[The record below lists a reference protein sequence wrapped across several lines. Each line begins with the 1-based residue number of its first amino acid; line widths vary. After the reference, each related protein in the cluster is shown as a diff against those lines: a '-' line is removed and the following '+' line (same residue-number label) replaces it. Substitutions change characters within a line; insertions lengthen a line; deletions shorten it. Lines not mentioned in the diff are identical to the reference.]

1 MLVSCL
7 LAAVSYSR
15 GQERAPTIATTPSAA
30 GISEALGWHEIPN
43 TKLSAICPEGGPLQG
58 NSGCGAVI
66 SAWNGGIGDTEKNQ
80 LIFFGGGHF
89 DYYGNELYALDL
101 NQLTLRR
108 LTDPSPIT
116 NLATCPESYVDGRPA
131 ARHTYNGLAY
141 LAAEHSMYLF
151 GGAKSPCGKMSDATW
166 VLDLGT
172 LQWSQRDPHRGD
184 TPFAAPGAA
193 ADFDPATG
201 LVFMTDS
208 RGFYSYDPRGNVYA
222 HLNSYYGVDYHLTG
236 VIDPARRIFLLMG
249 GGGQLWSIDI
259 RPRSK
264 YELKDLSRLQHGCE
278 ALTHAAYPGLA
289 YDSSQ
294 NRIVGWAGGDTVYLF
309 QPETATCKEVTYP
322 GGPGAAQP
330 NGTNGRFR
338 YFPSLGVF
346 AVVNDWKQNAYTLRL
361 TARHGEGAH

>member
-101 NQLTLRR
+101 NQLSLRR

-151 GGAKSPCGKMSDATW
+151 G
-166 VLDLGT
+166 
-172 LQWSQRDPHRGD
+172 R
-184 TPFAAPGAA
+184 
-193 ADFDPATG
+193 
-201 LVFMTDS
+201 
-208 RGFYSYDPRGNVYA
+208 
-222 HLNSYYGVDYHLTG
+222 
-236 VIDPARRIFLLMG
+236 
-249 GGGQLWSIDI
+249 
-259 RPRSK
+259 
-264 YELKDLSRLQHGCE
+264 
-278 ALTHAAYPGLA
+278 
-289 YDSSQ
+289 
-294 NRIVGWAGGDTVYLF
+294 
-309 QPETATCKEVTYP
+309 
-322 GGPGAAQP
+322 
-330 NGTNGRFR
+330 
-338 YFPSLGVF
+338 
-346 AVVNDWKQNAYTLRL
+346 
-361 TARHGEGAH
+361 